1 MLNHAEKLDAVRNR
15 NWLLDG
21 SFVFAVRST
30 GIYCNP
36 SCPAKRPASHQ
47 VLFFSSP
54 EEAERSGFRPCRRCK
69 PNEKLSPQTSASHT
83 RRSQV
88 LMIDRMRAYVEG
100 NLDKKLTLSTLSAEA
115 GVSPYHLQRTFKRIV
130 GVSPRQYVETL
141 RLAKMKR
148 ALLKGETVTKA
159 IYGAGFSSKSRFYEN
174 GSYRFGMSPGVL
186 RRGGAGML
194 VRYTIVDCPLG
205 RLLVAGTEFGVC
217 AVCMADSDRAAERVL
232 SEQYPAA
239 DLQRSDES
247 MREWVAPISKYLS
260 GEKLNLNLPLDVQ
273 ATTFQSRVWEQIQ
286 SIPYG
291 GTASYSKIAVAL
303 GKPKAARAVA
313 RACATNPVALVVPCH
328 RVVGEDGKLHG
339 YRWGKERKQQLLHLE
354 RSANT

>member
-1 MLNHAEKLDAVRNR
+1 
-15 NWLLDG
+15 
-21 SFVFAVRST
+21 
-30 GIYCNP
+30 
-36 SCPAKRPASHQ
+36 
-47 VLFFSSP
+47 
-54 EEAERSGFRPCRRCK
+54 
-69 PNEKLSPQTSASHT
+69 
-83 RRSQV
+83 
-88 LMIDRMRAYVEG
+88 
-100 NLDKKLTLSTLSAEA
+100 
-115 GVSPYHLQRTFKRIV
+115 
-130 GVSPRQYVETL
+130 
-141 RLAKMKR
+141 
-148 ALLKGETVTKA
+148 
-159 IYGAGFSSKSRFYEN
+159 
-174 GSYRFGMSPGVL
+174 
-186 RRGGAGML
+186 ML